1 MAPVETTP
9 TSDGDGGV
17 AESQE
22 GVLLYY
28 KYTDVTSLAGGRE
41 GLRTWYE
48 MSCLEL
54 GLVGRVRVAKDG
66 VNATLG
72 GSLQSLRRH
81 CDQMEAKGFEGI
93 DFKLDRSHGAL
104 NERTRAESGFD
115 RLRVQE
121 TDEVVSL
128 GPRAAGI
135 LAKEGAP
142 HLSPE
147 DFHRELSDAK
157 EGEVVLVD
165 VRNVYESRIGKFQC
179 EGVKTLVPETRTFA
193 QFPRWAD
200 TREREL
206 RGKRIMMYCTGGVRC
221 EKASAFIKSMGD
233 GFENVVQLK
242 GGIQRYLESFP
253 EGGHYKGKNFVFD
266 SRSSVSPRLVRP
278 EDCTVGRC
286 AGCGV
291 PCDSYGLRARCG
303 RCRLLLLLCEPCARD
318 ETLDTRALCE
328 ACCAEARVTSDGAP
342 QDPQTKVR
350 ILCLHG
356 FRQTARSFGGRTA
369 KLRKRLRGT
378 AELIYIDGPYLLAGG
393 TRRAWSS
400 EADGAELDPELGLE
414 GLQTEGQGPLA
425 IGIALVERELTRGP
439 FLGILAFSEGAA
451 VVEAALSGGGL
462 RCLRF
467 VILASGFVDGN
478 AGHDS
483 IPLELPSLHI
493 FGGDKDRQVPH
504 QRSEALADR
513 FASRKILRHEGGHFI
528 PSSKSYVA
536 DILAWIR
543 ETLSKT
549 RGGL

>member
-1 MAPVETTP
+1 VETTP
-9 TSDGDGGV
+9 TGDGDGGV

-41 GLRTWYE
+41 GLRIWYE

-104 NERTRAESGFD
+104 NERTRDESGFD

-157 EGEVVLVD
+157 ESEVVLVD

-221 EKASAFIKSMGD
+221 EKASAFIKAMGD

-291 PCDSYGLRARCG
+291 PYDSYGLRARCG
-303 RCRLLLLLCEPCARD
+303 RCRLLLLLCESRETRLWIRGPCAR
-318 ETLDTRALCE
+318 LA
-328 ACCAEARVTSDGAP
+328 V
-342 QDPQTKVR
+342 
-350 ILCLHG
+350 
-356 FRQTARSFGGRTA
+356 
-369 KLRKRLRGT
+369 LRRG
-378 AELIYIDGPYLLAGG
+378 
-393 TRRAWSS
+393 
-400 EADGAELDPELGLE
+400 
-414 GLQTEGQGPLA
+414 
-425 IGIALVERELTRGP
+425 
-439 FLGILAFSEGAA
+439 
-451 VVEAALSGGGL
+451 
-462 RCLRF
+462 
-467 VILASGFVDGN
+467 
-478 AGHDS
+478 
-483 IPLELPSLHI
+483 
-493 FGGDKDRQVPH
+493 
-504 QRSEALADR
+504 
-513 FASRKILRHEGGHFI
+513 
-528 PSSKSYVA
+528 
-536 DILAWIR
+536 
-543 ETLSKT
+543 
-549 RGGL
+549 